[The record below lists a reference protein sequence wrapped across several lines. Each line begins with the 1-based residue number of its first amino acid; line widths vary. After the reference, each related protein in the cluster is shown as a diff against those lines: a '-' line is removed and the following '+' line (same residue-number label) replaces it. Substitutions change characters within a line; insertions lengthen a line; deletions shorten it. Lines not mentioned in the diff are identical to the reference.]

1 MENKLYGFN
10 SSQDVIN
17 LQTKYSLFAR
27 VSNIVF
33 ATVVEDGFER
43 GLMTA
48 AINKLFERNDCLRI
62 TFVKKDGKSMQYFE
76 KSRTIGKIKEYVFE
90 TAARQDSFIRS
101 FRRRALNCFK
111 GETLKA
117 VFAVNPD
124 GKDMILFKVSHYVAD
139 QYGIGILVNDLFSV
153 YKALKNGSELPPAP
167 GSFEEVL
174 KKDLEYQD
182 NAEAIE
188 KDKVFFQEYY
198 AGKEHPVYCG
208 LHGNNSERWRK
219 LKKKGN
225 FALPYLFVKCDTT
238 GYKLTIPAALTEKA
252 FAWCEE
258 NRITPSAFFF
268 YAFCLTAS
276 LVNNKEKYQA
286 PLMLLDCRGTM
297 AERKAAGTKVQCLS
311 VYASVDYDKSFN
323 ENIAKEYADQNQLFR
338 HTRLTYL
345 EVESLQHKLW
355 GYSLLSQITN
365 FSYSFIP
372 FSTPKGVS
380 LQVLSNGKGALAAYV
395 ALMLDVNTNVISVVY
410 DIQDKMTT
418 AGQLMEFHNA
428 YLQAIETV
436 LNRPTEKLRDIL

>member
-1 MENKLYGFN
+1 MEHKLYGFN

-33 ATVVEDGFER
+33 ATVVDDGFDRE
-43 GLMTA
+43 LMTV

-62 TFVKKDGKSMQYFE
+62 TFLKKDKKIMQYFE
-76 KSRTIGKIKEYVFE
+76 ESRTIGKIREYVFE
-90 TAARQDSFIRS
+90 TAAQQDSFVRS

-117 VFAVNPD
+117 VYAVNPD

-139 QYGIGILVNDLFSV
+139 QYGIGVLVNDLFSV
-153 YKALKNGSELPPAP
+153 YEALKNGSELPPAP

-174 KKDLEYQD
+174 KKDLEYKD
-182 NAEAIE
+182 NSEAVE
-188 KDKVFFQEYY
+188 KDKAFFHEYY
-198 AGKEHPVYCG
+198 EGKEHPVYCG
-208 LHGNNSERWRK
+208 IHGNNSERWHK

-225 FALPYLFVKCDTT
+225 FSLPYLFVKCDTT
-238 GYKLTIPAALTEKA
+238 GYKLTIPAALSEKA

-258 NRITPSAFFF
+258 NKITPSAFFF
-268 YAFCLTAS
+268 NAFCITAS
-276 LVNNKEKYQA
+276 LVNNKEKIQA

-297 AERKAAGTKVQCLS
+297 AERKAAGTKVQSLS
-311 VYASVDYDKSFN
+311 IYVKIDYDKSFN
-323 ENIAKEYADQNQLFR
+323 ENIAEEYAAQNQLFR
-338 HTRLTYL
+338 HTKLTYL
-345 EVESLQHKLW
+345 EVEALQHKLW
-355 GYSLLSQITN
+355 GHSMLSQITN
-365 FSYSFIP
+365 FCYSFIP
-372 FSTPKGVS
+372 FSTPKGVTM
-380 LQVLSNGKGALAAYV
+380 QVLSNGKGALATYV

-428 YLQAIETV
+428 YLQTIEAV
-436 LNRPTEKLRDIL
+436 LNRPTEKLSDIL